1 MPSRL
6 NIQNVEMFLLDCED
20 ELPSPVKGRG
30 WGRGG
35 GARGENIREEDGE
48 YLDGGWNVIF
58 WHVFYTVTVNGINLA
73 CVRISVNCLRQQSG
87 SDLPAVVPG

>member
-1 MPSRL
+1 MLKCFYLTVKMS
-6 NIQNVEMFLLDCED
+6 FLLLSKE
-20 ELPSPVKGRG
+20 GAG
-30 WGRGG
+30 GGG